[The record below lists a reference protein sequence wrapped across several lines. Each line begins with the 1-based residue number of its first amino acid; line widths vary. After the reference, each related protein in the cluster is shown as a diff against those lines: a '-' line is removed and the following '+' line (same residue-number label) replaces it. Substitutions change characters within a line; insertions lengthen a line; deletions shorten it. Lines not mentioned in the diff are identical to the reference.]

1 MQDSKILLKTER
13 AAWQMSQS
21 EFAAL
26 LNIPVRT
33 LQNWE
38 AGRKPPDQLLT
49 LLLCLQLVRLIEAEA
64 QQQGNS
70 SMLAIIAD
78 FPALADAL
86 RKIT

>member
-1 MQDSKILLKTER
+1 MQDSKTLLKTER

-21 EFAAL
+21 EFATL
-26 LNIPVRT
+26 LKVPVRS

-38 AGRKPPDQLLT
+38 AGRKPPDCFST
-49 LLLCLQLVRLIEAEA
+49 LLLCLQLIRLIEAEA

-70 SMLAIIAD
+70 SMLAVITD
-78 FPALADAL
+78 FAALAVAL